1 MGTPVSETNNKSL
14 TIVHSNI
21 RSLRNKINYI
31 SDIIEDFDI
40 VFFTETHLDYLIPNV
55 ILNVKDLKLQSGK
68 TETRVV
74 VVLYCIIQIMLTFH
88 VGLTWNT
95 LKLKACGLN

>member
-31 SDIIEDFDI
+31 SDIIEDFDM
-40 VFFTETHLDYLIPNV
+40 VFFTETHLDYLISNV
-55 ILNVKDLKLQSGK
+55 NIKCEGFETPIKDLLLVSETGVPIGPGFFSQHPPLETIIIK
-68 TETRVV
+68 TS
-74 VVLYCIIQIMLTFH
+74 
-88 VGLTWNT
+88 
-95 LKLKACGLN
+95 A